1 MEKLAAS
8 RSSNAKVIGS
18 IISIAGAFV
27 LTFYKGPSIMN
38 SSSLHQSI
46 GFLKSVDSSWVIAG
60 ILLTVEYLLFSLW
73 YILMVG
79 FVEYFVH
86 ILNINSH
93 IAKCGALL
101 DTIFVHIVLPIVS
114 TSATIQK
121 LYFCIV
127 VEVDTFLLM
136 NYGLMLQHTH
146 IVLRV
151 KLQQYLRTKPWDTI
165 FPAPSSCP
173 NNN

>member
-38 SSSLHQSI
+38 SSSLHQPI
-46 GFLKSVDSSWVIAG
+46 DFVKSLDSSWAFAG
-60 ILLTVEYLLFSLW
+60 ILLTIVYFLFSLW

-86 ILNINSH
+86 IL
-93 IAKCGALL
+93 K
-101 DTIFVHIVLPIVS
+101 VLNTKFH
-114 TSATIQK
+114 TSK
-121 LYFCIV
+121 RG
-127 VEVDTFLLM
+127 TFFFNL
-136 NYGLMLQHTH
+136 
-146 IVLRV
+146 
-151 KLQQYLRTKPWDTI
+151 
-165 FPAPSSCP
+165 
-173 NNN
+173 